1 MIRTEPH
8 PPQKENCIC
17 DTQSNGALIAAQPI
31 PMHYTRMIRIYILFL
46 HFGGMQLFLKYFF
59 KKKIELLID

>member
-8 PPQKENCIC
+8 PPQKENCIR

-31 PMHYTRMIRIYILFL
+31 PMHYTRMIKIYISFL
-46 HFGGMQLFLKYFF
+46 HFGGMQLFLIKCFF
-59 KKKIELLID
+59 KKKN